1 MKFILSEEHVETFK
15 KTMEECPIYSD
26 IKYTIE
32 PHKDNGLG
40 KLYKDSFWVKL
51 YPKDQHET
59 NFILQ
64 AILHTGLRHNF
75 NKYFINKE
83 VCL

>member
-15 KTMEECPIYSD
+15 QTMEENPIYRN

-32 PHKDNGLG
+32 PHKENGSG
-40 KLYKDSFWVKL
+40 RWSEDSFWVKL

-64 AILHTGLRHNF
+64 AILHTGLSHNF